1 MSESLDWEK
10 WSAFTQ
16 KRYVEEAEK
25 YSKPGSVAAKK
36 AYFEAHY
43 KRKAAEKAAALIQ
56 EENAQADG
64 TFDSESREEK
74 FTDSFIQAKS
84 ETGNVETAYEQI
96 NKDNVHYQDVDCD
109 GTTTTNQYKCDVG
122 QNDFVISEVEGVEK
136 APHPCDDT
144 NLNVE
149 SCVLVD
155 NSHQLDRVEVHENA
169 AIPVEEERAPD
180 PVNFY
185 FLIFLISD
193 FFLFLLMSKILSVA
207 TLNIYHSG
215 SAGHC
220 W

>member
-43 KRKAAEKAAALIQ
+43 KRKAAEKAAASFQ
-56 EENAQADG
+56 EESAQADG

-74 FTDSFIQAKS
+74 CSDSFIQAKA
-84 ETGNVETAYEQI
+84 ETDNVETAYEQI
-96 NKDNVHYQDVDCD
+96 NKDNNVNYQDVDCD
-109 GTTTTNQYKCDVG
+109 GTTTNQYKCDVG

-169 AIPVEEERAPD
+169 TIPVEEEGAPE

-185 FLIFLISD
+185 FLIFW
-193 FFLFLLMSKILSVA
+193 FLFISS
-207 TLNIYHSG
+207 HE
-215 SAGHC
+215 
-220 W
+220 